1 MVASNEF
8 NPADVTKGDQFTS
21 FNVEDFPVP
30 HGRDEVWR
38 FIALRKLRG
47 LHNGQFAPVVAQKIQ
62 VTTPAGVSTEKL
74 EPSDA
79 RLGTAGAPADRVA
92 AQAWTSMPEAQLVT
106 IDAEATPAEPVEI
119 TITGAGEGVTSFGA
133 TSIQVGHHA
142 QATVVLKY
150 VGSGTHADNVE
161 FILGDGANV
170 TVVVDADW
178 EDDAVHLGHQVVKLG
193 RDAVFRHNT
202 AVFGGE
208 IVRLVPRVVFDAPGA
223 DAEML
228 GVYFADSGQYFENRL
243 LVDHDVPNCRSRV
256 FYKGA
261 LQGVAGQDDKAPMH
275 ENIDI
280 DDANPVAAMGASNR
294 NEARTCWVGD
304 VLIRPS
310 ATNTDTY
317 ETNNNLILTEGAR
330 ADAIP
335 NLEIQT
341 GEIVGAGHAA
351 TVGRFDDLELFYL
364 MSRGMPEA
372 EARRLIIHGFF
383 SEVIGR
389 IPVESLRE
397 DLEARVVAELAKI
410 NA

>member
-38 FIALRKLRG
+38 FIALRNLRG
-47 LHNGQFAPVVAQKIQ
+47 LHNGEFAPATAQKID
-62 VTTPAGVSTEKL
+62 VTAPEGVTSETVA
-74 EPSDA
+74 PDDA

-92 AQAWTSMPEAQLVT
+92 AQAWTSMPEAQIVT
-106 IDAEATPAEPVEI
+106 VDAEAQLDKPVEI

-133 TSIQVGHHA
+133 TSIHVGHHA
-142 QATVVLKY
+142 EATIVLKY

-161 FILGDGANV
+161 FVLGDGSHV

-178 EDDAVHLGHQVVKLG
+178 EDDAVHLSHQIAKVG
-193 RDAVFRHNT
+193 RDAVLRHNT
-202 AVFGGE
+202 AIFGGE
-208 IVRLVPRVVFDAPGA
+208 IVRLAPRVVFDAPGG
-223 DAEML
+223 DAELL
-228 GVYFADSGQYFENRL
+228 GVYFADAGQYFENRL

-261 LQGVAGQDDKAPMH
+261 LQGATAAQKSEAGS
-275 ENIDI
+275 
-280 DDANPVAAMGASNR
+280 ASR
-294 NEARTCWVGD
+294 TPEARTCWVGD
-304 VLIRPS
+304 VLIRKN
-310 ATNTDTY
+310 ANNTDTY

-364 MSRGMPEA
+364 MSRGIPAA
-372 EARRLIIHGFF
+372 EARRLIIRGFF
-383 SEVIGR
+383 SEVISR

-397 DLEARVVAELAKI
+397 DLESRVVDELAKI